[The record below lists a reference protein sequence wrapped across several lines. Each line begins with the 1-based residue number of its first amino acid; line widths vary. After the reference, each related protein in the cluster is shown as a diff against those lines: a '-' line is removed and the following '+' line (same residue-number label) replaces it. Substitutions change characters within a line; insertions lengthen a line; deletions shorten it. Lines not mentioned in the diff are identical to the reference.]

1 MAFRFPRRDEPL
13 RISVLLLI
21 AAGYFLAG
29 KLGLLLAIPPGYA
42 TAIWPASGI
51 ALGSLLL
58 WGNRYWGGVFLGS
71 VLTNIAI
78 SYDGAT
84 SESIIRSTVLA
95 LSIGGGSALQAA
107 FGARLVARFVRY
119 PYVLNN
125 EREVFRFFVFGGPIT
140 HLFSATWATSS
151 LLVLDAIPSAAL
163 VSHWLTWWVGD
174 TIGAM
179 IFAPLVVMWCR
190 SDAMRSSRRTFVT
203 VPLLATFSVAVLLFV
218 YSNETNEQQ
227 LQQRFSEDS
236 QDLSTAITQRI
247 DLNIETLQATA
258 AFIAAEHSNRR
269 AGATDLKSFT
279 APLILRR
286 PELLSVAWAPQSAMD
301 KPTFAIQTVTNG
313 ASEVGIDIAA
323 DAAQR
328 ERLAT
333 ARSDNK
339 PAVINIDSPINTPRN
354 IIWVAVPTWA
364 NSSAIASAR
373 GEFLGYVLGR
383 FNVSQLVANALHG
396 QPLTG
401 TIAVT
406 FNDVTNPTAPVSIY
420 RSASK
425 ESNSPTKALSL
436 SNENQVAINPLRWQ
450 ATFTP
455 TLTYLLT
462 HQRTNAWIVLAGGLL
477 FTALI
482 GAGSLLIT
490 GRAQSIETVV
500 AQRTTELAQINEKL
514 ADEICDHLTTE
525 HALEKEREL
534 LRTVVN
540 NLYEGILVLDT
551 AGQLQ
556 MANGVAYRMLHDV
569 TGEEL
574 SELPG
579 PTRLRQYAPDGITE
593 LMEEQTPIYCA
604 LRGQTVTDFEMVMQS
619 HGRAPMTVVV
629 NAQPLLTNDSER
641 HGAIIVMRDITDTKA
656 IERMKAEFVAT
667 VSHELRTPITSIRGS
682 LGLIA
687 GGATGPL
694 EDKTRNLVE
703 IALRNSDRLARLIND
718 LLDMEKMETGKM
730 QFEMQAQPLA
740 ALIEQAVEA
749 NSGYA
754 QGFNVR
760 YAIRSAPAS
769 INVITDSFRLLQVMS
784 NLLSNAAK
792 FSPAHSTVEIN
803 VKDGY
808 VNGVAVAR
816 VEVTDKG
823 PGIPAEFHA
832 RIFQKFS
839 QADASDAR
847 IKSGTGLG
855 LAICKTIIEQMHGKI
870 GYETEL
876 GVGTTFYFEI
886 PQAAPSTS
894 ANGSALAKLIVS

>member
-1 MAFRFPRRDEPL
+1 MAFRFPRRDEPF
-13 RISVLLLI
+13 RVSVLLLI
-21 AAGYFLAG
+21 AVSYFLAG

-58 WGNRYWGGVFLGS
+58 WGNRYWGGVFIGS

-84 SESIIRSTVLA
+84 TESIVRSTVLA
-95 LSIGGGSALQAA
+95 LAIGGGSALQAA
-107 FGARLVARFVRY
+107 FGARLVASFVRY
-119 PYVLNN
+119 PYALNN
-125 EREVFRFFVFGGPIT
+125 EREVFRFFLFGGPIT

-151 LLVLDAIPSAAL
+151 LLVMDAIPSAAF
-163 VSHWLTWWVGD
+163 VSHWWTWWVGD

-218 YSNETNEQQ
+218 YTNQTNEQQ
-227 LQQRFSEDS
+227 LQQRFTEDS
-236 QDLSTAITQRI
+236 HDLSAAITQRI
-247 DLNIETLQATA
+247 DLNVETLQATA
-258 AFIAAEHSNRR
+258 AFVAANHSNQRVD
-269 AGATDLKSFT
+269 ATNLSSFT

-286 PELLSVAWAPQSAMD
+286 PELLTVAWAPQSIAD
-301 KPTFAIQTVTNG
+301 QSSFSIQVATNG
-313 ASEVGIDIAA
+313 ASEIGVDIASNA
-323 DAAQR
+323 TQR

-333 ARSDNK
+333 ARTDNK
-339 PAVINIDSPINTPRN
+339 LAVISVASPISTPNNT
-354 IIWVAVPTWA
+354 IWVAIPTWA
-364 NSSAIASAR
+364 NSSAIASSR
-373 GEFLGYVLGR
+373 GEFLGYVVGR
-383 FNVSQLVANALHG
+383 INVSQLVANGLHG
-396 QPLTG
+396 QVLTG
-401 TIAVT
+401 VMAVS
-406 FNDVTNPTAPVSIY
+406 FDDVTNPTMPAAIY
-420 RSASK
+420 RSASRDL
-425 ESNSPTKALSL
+425 NSTTKARSL
-436 SNENQVAINPLRWQ
+436 STETHIVLGDQRWR

-455 TLTYLLT
+455 TLGYLLM
-462 HQRTNAWIVLAGGLL
+462 HQRSNAWIVLAGGLL

-482 GAGSLLIT
+482 GAGSILIT

-574 SELPG
+574 NELPS
-579 PTRLRQYAPDGITE
+579 PALLRQYAPDGITE

-619 HGRAPMTVVV
+619 QGRAPMTIVV

-687 GGATGPL
+687 GGVTGPL
-694 EDKTRNLVE
+694 EAKTRNLVE

-730 QFEMQAQPLA
+730 QFEMQAHPLA

-754 QGFNVR
+754 QAFNVR
-760 YAIRSAPAS
+760 YVIRSAPSS
-769 INVITDSFRLLQVMS
+769 IVVSTDSFRLLQVMS

-803 VKDGY
+803 VTDRL
-808 VNGVAVAR
+808 VNGIAVAR
-816 VEVTDKG
+816 VDVTDKG
-823 PGIPAEFHA
+823 PGIPEEFHA

-855 LAICKTIIEQMHGKI
+855 LAICKTIIEQMRGNI

-886 PQAAPSTS
+886 PQAAPSQIP
-894 ANGSALAKLIVS
+894 NGTELNKFIAS